1 MKECPD
7 RYWKMEPIV
16 IRIMSVSY
24 THLDVYKRQD
34 KFREGM
40 TRCEPYPLCFGTI
53 YFPTDNHEKISPQ

>member
-1 MKECPD
+1 M
-7 RYWKMEPIV
+7 V
-16 IRIMSVSY
+16 VVS
-24 THLDVYKRQD
+24 HLFFSD